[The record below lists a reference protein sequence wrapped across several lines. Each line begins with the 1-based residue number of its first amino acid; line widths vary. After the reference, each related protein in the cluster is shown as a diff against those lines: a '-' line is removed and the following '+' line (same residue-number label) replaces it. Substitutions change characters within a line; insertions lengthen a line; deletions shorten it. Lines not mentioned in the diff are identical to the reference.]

1 MKINQ
6 PAEIQM
12 DFNATRQLFV
22 LPEDVIYL
30 DGNSLGPMPK
40 AALARVQQTLEA
52 EWSKL
57 LIRGWNEAGWF
68 AQPRNV
74 GDRIARL
81 IGAAAGT
88 VTVGDTLSL
97 KIYQALAAA
106 LPLRPERKIVLS
118 DTGNF
123 PTDLYMAQG
132 LINTLSQSNELRIVA
147 PEDVEAAITPDVAVL
162 MLTEVDYRT
171 GRKHDMATLT
181 AKAKAVGAL
190 TIWDLAHSAGAL
202 PVDLA
207 GCGTDFAAGCTYKY
221 LNAGPGAPAFLYVA
235 PEHHELATTPLPGWM
250 GHQNPFAFDLDYK
263 PANGVERMRIGT
275 PPVIAMA
282 ALEAALDIWDHV
294 DMSALRAKSIALCDL
309 FIAEIEQATSGL
321 TLVSPRDGNERGS
334 HVSFAFD
341 QAYAGVQA
349 LIADGVVGDF
359 RAPNLMRFGICPLY
373 NSEADILV
381 AAKKIADVV
390 NQRRWDRPEFMQRKA
405 VT

>member
-1 MKINQ
+1 
-6 PAEIQM
+6 M
-12 DFNATRQLFV
+12 DFNATRKLFV
-22 LPEDVIYL
+22 LPADVIYL

-207 GCGTDFAAGCTYKY
+207 GCGADFAAGCTYKY

>member
-12 DFNATRQLFV
+12 DFNATRKLFV
-22 LPEDVIYL
+22 LPADVIYL

-207 GCGTDFAAGCTYKY
+207 GCGADFAAGCTYKY